1 MISLKHTEDTV
12 PLPTS
17 TYILLDNEKEVGVLQ
32 IRHVP
37 SIAPSLPQDMASH
50 IYYEINEEERGKGYG
65 NQILHL
71 AKEEAR
77 KLGLQEIR
85 LTVWD
90 ANIPS
95 KKIIEA
101 NGGELLQE
109 RYIDDKKDTFLLYR
123 IVL

>member
-1 MISLKHTEDTV
+1 MISLKHTEDTG

-17 TYILLDNEKEVGVLQ
+17 TYILLDNEKEVGFLQ

-37 SIAPSLPQDMASH
+37 SIVASLPQDMASH

-109 RYIDDKKDTFLLYR
+109 HYIDDKKDTFLLYR
-123 IVL
+123 IAL